1 MTAQQTP
8 MRPDSWSATLA
19 EPAQLAPSRLHRGDV
34 ARTAAVGLR
43 TRKLRAVLSAL
54 GIMIGI
60 AAMVAVLGLSESS
73 KSELLAQLDR
83 LGTNLLTVQAGEGFG
98 RGNNQLPAEAAGMIS
113 RIGPV
118 EATSIVSSVDGASVY
133 RTDFVPSG
141 QTGGITVQAVSIN
154 LLDTLGGTV
163 ATGRFLDEAAAEF
176 PTTVLGSVAAERL
189 GIVTLEHRP
198 LVWLDDTWFSVIGVL
213 NEFELSP
220 DLDRAALV
228 GLGTAERFLD
238 NENVPTVIHVRAD
251 PSSVDAVLGV
261 MAATANPQ
269 TPEEVEVI
277 RPSDALEAREA
288 ADEAFTALFLGLGAV
303 ALLVGGVGIAN
314 VMVISVLE
322 RRSEIG
328 LRRALGATKRHV
340 GGQFLGE
347 AILLALAGGVG
358 GVALGYAATALW
370 ANIRGWD
377 TLVPPIALIGGIGA
391 AVIIGAIAGLYP
403 ALRAAR
409 MSPTEALRTA

>member
-1 MTAQQTP
+1 MTVIEAP
-8 MRPDSWSATLA
+8 SG
-19 EPAQLAPSRLHRGDV
+19 AQLGRPVEVAPSRLHRGDF

-60 AAMVAVLGLSESS
+60 AAMVSVLGLSESS

-83 LGTNLLTVQAGEGFG
+83 LGTNLLTVQAGDGFG
-98 RGNNQLPAEAAGMIS
+98 RGAGELPAEAAGMIS

-118 EATSIVSSVDGASVY
+118 EATSVVSAVDASVY
-133 RTDFVPSG
+133 RSDFVPAG
-141 QTGGITVQAVSIN
+141 ETGGITVQAVSAN
-154 LLDTLGGTV
+154 LLDTLGGSV
-163 ATGRFLDEAAAEF
+163 AEGRFLDEASAAF

-189 GIVTLEHRP
+189 GLTSLEHRP
-198 LVWLDDTWFSVIGVL
+198 LVWLGGEWFSVIGVL
-213 NEFELSP
+213 DEFELSP

-228 GLGTAERFLD
+228 GLGSAERFLG
-238 NENVPTVIHVRAD
+238 NENVPSVIHVRTNAA
-251 PSSVDAVLGV
+251 SVDAVLAV
-261 MAATANPQ
+261 LPPTANPQ
-269 TPEEVEVI
+269 TPEEVEVV

-288 ADEAFTALFLGLGAV
+288 ADDAFTALFLGLGAV

-340 GGQFLGE
+340 AGQFLGE
-347 AILLALAGGVG
+347 AILLALAGGLG
-358 GVALGYAATALW
+358 GVALGYGATAIW
-370 ANIRGWD
+370 ARVKGWE
-377 TLVPPIALIGGIGA
+377 TLVPPIAFVGGIGA
-391 AVIIGAIAGLYP
+391 ALVIGAAAGLYP
-403 ALRAAR
+403 AVRAAR